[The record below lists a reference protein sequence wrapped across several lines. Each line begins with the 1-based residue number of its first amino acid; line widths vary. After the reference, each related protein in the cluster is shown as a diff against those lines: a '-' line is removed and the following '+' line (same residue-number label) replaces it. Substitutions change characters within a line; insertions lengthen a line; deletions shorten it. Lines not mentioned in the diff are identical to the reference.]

1 MECSTAHQQNCKSFL
16 RYLPW
21 TRDTGQYLVSMGFFV
36 VLCLMIL
43 TVVMVLS
50 QLNGI
55 SHTMSIMVE
64 ETNTKVQAANS
75 MRDAIRLRSDS
86 LKKMQLSSDL
96 FERDDELQ
104 RFYNYS
110 GIYRIAREKLLSH
123 KLNKVEQ
130 ALTQRLTDFTRQAQ
144 PINDKAAELLMEDEV
159 SDEIVSVIAA
169 AESLQ
174 HAILQLLDELVT
186 IENNATLEALDAT
199 NRENKS
205 IRLVLMLLI
214 GVALLISSLIALYVI
229 NNLTKK
235 NREIEYQATHDCLTG
250 LINRRE
256 FEHRVTEAMRS
267 SKVDNVNHALMYID
281 LDQFKVVNDTCGHSA
296 GDELLRQITHILGE
310 DIRQTDT
317 LGRLGGDEFGVLLN
331 GCNLTEAA
339 LLGEKLKD
347 VISGYRF
354 SWSGKFFTIGASIGV
369 VPITKDS
376 NHVNDIFVAADEAC
390 YTAKE
395 NGRNLVHV
403 YDPEDKN
410 LQRNRD
416 HFEWVARVNRALD
429 ENRLRLFIQPIF
441 SINDREHFK
450 YAEVLV
456 RMIGRDGTLYNPGS
470 FLPAAERYG
479 RIIEVDKWVFT
490 NTINWLEANQES
502 CDYRLSINLSGHSIG
517 NVEFRDYVKDTI
529 VNSAIAPEQICF
541 EITETAAI
549 ASFEAAITFI
559 TELKYLGCVFALDDF
574 GSGLS
579 SFGYLKQLPV
589 DILKIDG
596 AFIRTIE
603 KDPLDYAM
611 VKSINEIGHIMG
623 IKTVAEF
630 VETDSAIEKLVEIGV
645 DFVQGFKLA
654 EPSPLDYFEAKIQPA
669 LIAEDVVILADA

>member
-1 MECSTAHQQNCKSFL
+1 MEYSAAHQQNCKSFL
-16 RYLPW
+16 RYIPW

-55 SHTMSIMVE
+55 SNTMSIMVE
-64 ETNTKVQAANS
+64 DTNTKVQAANS

-144 PINDKAAELLMEDEV
+144 PINDKAAEMLMADVVSEEV
-159 SDEIVSVIAA
+159 VAVIAD
-169 AESLQ
+169 AETLQ

-186 IENNATLEALDAT
+186 IENNAALEALDAT

-205 IRLVLMLLI
+205 IRLVLILLI

-229 NNLTKK
+229 TNLTKK

-267 SKVDNVNHALMYID
+267 SKIDNVNHALMYID

-296 GDELLRQITHILGE
+296 GDELLRQITHILGA

-331 GCNLTEAA
+331 GCNLSEAA

-369 VPITKDS
+369 VPITKES

-403 YDPEDKN
+403 YDPTDKN
-410 LQRNRD
+410 MQRNRD

-441 SINDREHFK
+441 RS
-450 YAEVLV
+450 
-456 RMIGRDGTLYNPGS
+456 
-470 FLPAAERYG
+470 
-479 RIIEVDKWVFT
+479 
-490 NTINWLEANQES
+490 
-502 CDYRLSINLSGHSIG
+502 
-517 NVEFRDYVKDTI
+517 
-529 VNSAIAPEQICF
+529 
-541 EITETAAI
+541 
-549 ASFEAAITFI
+549 
-559 TELKYLGCVFALDDF
+559 
-574 GSGLS
+574 
-579 SFGYLKQLPV
+579 
-589 DILKIDG
+589 
-596 AFIRTIE
+596 TIE
-603 KDPLDYAM
+603 STLNMRKCLCECWGAM
-611 VKSINEIGHIMG
+611 APSTTRDHFFLQQNVM
-623 IKTVAEF
+623 VA
-630 VETDSAIEKLVEIGV
+630 L
-645 DFVQGFKLA
+645 
-654 EPSPLDYFEAKIQPA
+654 
-669 LIAEDVVILADA
+669 